1 MLVRE
6 TSIHKDSGFSTDF
19 FHTLIKQCQIWELS
33 NSRGEIFQQQ
43 LGRFSHLKRSHLRV
57 IGLSAIASN
66 NPQNFNYY
74 RIVDRSDRDRLK

>member
-1 MLVRE
+1 MN
-6 TSIHKDSGFSTDF
+6 
-19 FHTLIKQCQIWELS
+19 S
-33 NSRGEIFQQQ
+33 NLTALATES
-43 LGRFSHLKRSHLRV
+43 RSHLRV